1 MQSSRAVG
9 NVGRNRRTEAISPSR
24 GIVFCATILALAV
37 GAGGA
42 RADIFGTLSNFDVYN
57 QTPEPSEGFE
67 IELEGCHSTDV
78 YNTFPSHYNHMV
90 ISDYSSGAAF
100 GTRITFTDYHF
111 VDSSSTVHTSINP
124 NPNPQSTN
132 GHFCVNLPD
141 CEHFGFAVNVQPTA
155 TRTYWLNQLPGN
167 VYERINQNPL
177 PVPMVSWSYQPPPV
191 VGAPPIVAAVI
202 QVPEPVEVQAQ
213 LPDSLWVKVYV
224 TEMERIVDLDEL
236 MSGPG
241 IVPQGETEI
250 EWELLEG
257 GVASELQAEVGENA
271 EAVVRRY
278 EFFEYTGAY
287 SDEHEP
293 LSAFIADPTL
303 DPVALGEVGNF
314 IAANMVAANL
324 AEVPEASTWI
334 MALAPAAAF
343 VWSHRRKLS
352 SASKRRG

>member
-1 MQSSRAVG
+1 MRRLLQEETSVR
-9 NVGRNRRTEAISPSR
+9 NGRDRRPSAAISAVMLSSLLS
-24 GIVFCATILALAV
+24 LAMGPGTV
-37 GAGGA
+37 

-90 ISDYSSGAAF
+90 MTDYSNGSTF

-111 VDSSSTVHTSINP
+111 VDSSSVVHTSINP
-124 NPNPQSTN
+124 NPSPQSTN
-132 GHFCVNLPD
+132 GHYCVNLPD

-155 TRTYWLNQLPGN
+155 TRTYWLNLLPGS
-167 VYERINQNPL
+167 VYERINQTPL
-177 PVPMVSWSYQPPPV
+177 AVPMVSWTYQPPPV
-191 VGAPPIVAAVI
+191 VGAPPVILAAI
-202 QVPEPVEVQAQ
+202 QVPEPEEPEPQ
-213 LPDSLWVKVYV
+213 LPDSLWVKVYK
-224 TEMERIVDLDEL
+224 TELERVVDLDEL

-241 IVPQGETEI
+241 IVPQEETEI

-257 GVASELQAEVGENA
+257 GVVSELEAEVGENA
-271 EAVVRRY
+271 EAVIRRY

-287 SDEHEP
+287 SAEHEP
-293 LSAFIADPTL
+293 LSPFLLDDTL

-324 AEVPEASTWI
+324 AEVPEASSW
-334 MALAPAAAF
+334 MLLAMGAATFGFAS
-343 VWSHRRKLS
+343 WRKR
-352 SASKRRG
+352 SAR